1 VDKAV
6 IDLETVR
13 PCTSQVNYHFIW
25 ATKYRCKV
33 LVGSVEVRLVEV
45 LKMIAENHG
54 YRLLVA
60 MVHDGDYVHVFV
72 FAKPKVC
79 ICGVV
84 AVL

>member
-1 VDKAV
+1 
-6 IDLETVR
+6 
-13 PCTSQVNYHFIW
+13 
-25 ATKYRCKV
+25 
-33 LVGSVEVRLVEV
+33 
-45 LKMIAENHG
+45 MIAENHG